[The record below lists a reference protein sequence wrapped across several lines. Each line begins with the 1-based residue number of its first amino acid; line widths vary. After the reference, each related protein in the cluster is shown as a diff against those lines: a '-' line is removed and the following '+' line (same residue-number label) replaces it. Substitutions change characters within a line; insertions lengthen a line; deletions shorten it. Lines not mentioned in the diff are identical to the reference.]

1 MTDEIIAGLPLPARL
16 ALSYAPARSRSL
28 FLGFFAL
35 DSRFATIIRQGKE
48 PILAQMR
55 LAWWRETLEKK
66 PDARPWGEP
75 LLEVLA
81 DWRGEEQALAELAE
95 GWEILLAEPP
105 LSEQQILRFG
115 QARGSAVA
123 ALARLSGEPAHV
135 EPAARAGL
143 LWAMADLAGGVT
155 EPAEKEIALSIA
167 RRVAEQPAGLPRA
180 LRPLAVLAGL
190 ARRSVARG
198 GAPLLDSAAAGLL
211 AMRLGI
217 LGR

>member
-1 MTDEIIAGLPLPARL
+1 MTEEIIAGLPLPLRL

-35 DSRFATIIRQGKE
+35 DSRLSLVIRQGRE

-55 LAWWRETLEKK
+55 LAWWRETLEKDV
-66 PDARPWGEP
+66 DARPSGEP

-81 DWRGEEQALAELAE
+81 EWRGEELALVELAE
-95 GWEILLAEPP
+95 GWEILLGEPP
-105 LSEQQILRFG
+105 LAEQQIMRFG
-115 QARGSAVA
+115 QVRGRAVA
-123 ALARLSGEPAHV
+123 ALARLSGEPAHA
-135 EPAARAGL
+135 EAAGRAGL

-155 EPAEKEIALSIA
+155 EPAEREAALSIV
-167 RRVAEQPAGLPRA
+167 RDVAQAPVRLPPA
-180 LRPLAVLAGL
+180 LRPLTVLAGL
-190 ARRSVARG
+190 ARRSVAKG
-198 GAPLLDSAAAGLL
+198 GRPLLDGASTGLL

>member
-1 MTDEIIAGLPLPARL
+1 MTDEIIAGLPLPVRL
-16 ALSYAPARSRSL
+16 ALSYAPARSRPL

-35 DSRFATIIRQGKE
+35 DSRLAGIIRQGKE

-55 LAWWRETLEKK
+55 LAWWRETLEKE
-66 PDARPWGEP
+66 PAARPSAEP
-75 LLEVLA
+75 LLEILA
-81 DWRGEEQALAELAE
+81 DWRGEEQALAGLAE

-105 LSEQQILRFG
+105 LSEQQIMRFG
-115 QARGSAVA
+115 QARGTAVA
-123 ALARLSGEPAHV
+123 ALARLSGQPGHA

-155 EPAEKEIALSIA
+155 EPTEREIALSIA
-167 RRVAEQPAGLPRA
+167 RGAACAPAKLPRA

-190 ARRSVARG
+190 ARRSVARSG
-198 GAPLLDSAAAGLL
+198 TPMLDGASTGLL

>member
-35 DSRFATIIRQGKE
+35 DSRLAAIIRQGRE

-66 PDARPWGEP
+66 PDARPSGEP

-81 DWRGEEQALAELAE
+81 EWRGEEQALVELTE

-105 LSEQQILRFG
+105 LPEQQILRFG

-123 ALARLSGEPAHV
+123 ALARLSGEPAHA

-143 LWAMADLAGGVT
+143 LWAMADLASGVT
-155 EPAEKEIALSIA
+155 EPSEKEVALSIVRRAAEEPA
-167 RRVAEQPAGLPRA
+167 RLPRA

-190 ARRSVARG
+190 ARRSAARG
-198 GAPLLDSAAAGLL
+198 GGPMLDGASTGLL